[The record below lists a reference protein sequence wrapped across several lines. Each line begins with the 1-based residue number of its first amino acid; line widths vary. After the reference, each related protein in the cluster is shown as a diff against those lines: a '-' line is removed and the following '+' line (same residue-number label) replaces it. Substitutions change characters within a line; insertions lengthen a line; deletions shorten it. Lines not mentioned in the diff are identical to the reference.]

1 MSAQN
6 AGPARL
12 RLPRGPDAA
21 CGPSARRR
29 AGHGSAR
36 ASEAVGLF
44 VAALQYTRHARHP
57 SFNTLRRGLY
67 AARRRPAARVAKW
80 RRSTPVC
87 AARPHACP
95 TRSAAGA
102 APAPISFETL
112 GCVAGHGAKGA
123 PLQPGPD
130 PGSNLQPLHSCS
142 MERRREP
149 WRRTDRSGGNAPGKP
164 PTHPGATSTAPRLRL
179 QQGMASICLL
189 PLRCC
194 FLNSGASSV
203 RARVPGV

>member
-1 MSAQN
+1 MQPV
-6 AGPARL
+6 GPA
-12 RLPRGPDAA
+12 PAAARGT
-21 CGPSARRR
+21 GPPVQARRLGCLSPR
-29 AGHGSAR
+29 YSILDMHDILVSTRYDAGA
-36 ASEAVGLF
+36 
-44 VAALQYTRHARHP
+44 TR
-57 SFNTLRRGLY
+57 
-67 AARRRPAARVAKW
+67 ARRRPAARVAKW